1 MYKRQTLL
9 IASKHEKEKVITPI
23 LEKVLGV
30 KCIVAKN
37 FDTDELGTF
46 TGEIERTDDPITTV
60 RKKCQL
66 AMEVSNCDMAIASE
80 GSFGPHP
87 SVFFVSADDEFLI
100 FIDKKNGLE
109 IIARELSTE
118 TNFNGLE
125 IGSEKEL
132 LDFAND
138 SKFPSH
144 GLILR
149 KSKDSKEDIF
159 KGIATTKKLIEAFNN
174 LIDKHGKAYVETDM
188 RAMYNPT
195 RMKVIEK
202 ATEKLVEKIGSE
214 CPKCKMPGYSVTDS
228 KSGLLCENCG
238 TPTRSTLAHILSCRS
253 CSFTEEKLYPFGK
266 KLEGPTFCD
275 FCNP

>member
-1 MYKRQTLL
+1 MFKGRTLL

-109 IIARELSTE
+109 IIARELSTIPHE
-118 TNFNGLE
+118 
-125 IGSEKEL
+125 
-132 LDFAND
+132 
-138 SKFPSH
+138 
-144 GLILR
+144 
-149 KSKDSKEDIF
+149 
-159 KGIATTKKLIEAFNN
+159 
-174 LIDKHGKAYVETDM
+174 
-188 RAMYNPT
+188 
-195 RMKVIEK
+195 
-202 ATEKLVEKIGSE
+202 
-214 CPKCKMPGYSVTDS
+214 
-228 KSGLLCENCG
+228 
-238 TPTRSTLAHILSCRS
+238 
-253 CSFTEEKLYPFGK
+253 
-266 KLEGPTFCD
+266 
-275 FCNP
+275 